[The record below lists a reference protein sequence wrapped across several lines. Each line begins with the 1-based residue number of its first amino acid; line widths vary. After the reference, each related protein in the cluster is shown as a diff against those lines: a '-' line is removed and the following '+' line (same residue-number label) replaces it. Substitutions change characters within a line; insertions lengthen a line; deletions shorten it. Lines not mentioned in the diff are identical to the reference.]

1 MPNAR
6 LLGAVIVAVGA
17 GFSALQLSDWSG
29 QPAIRFAADLV
40 VLAIALFATV
50 CAATAA
56 RRLLGRRRA
65 AWACVAFG
73 AGGFAA
79 GQLVWAYNGLV
90 RGTVEFQSWAD
101 VGYAMQPIGTVLG
114 LMFLLGGHPRATR
127 LRVLLDGVI
136 MAGALF
142 GATWVMLLNTV
153 YAARVMKPTAL
164 ALTLAYPFAD
174 IAVVTIALLLLV
186 RVPAGDRAMVAM
198 LTAGLV
204 LIAVADTAYAYV
216 TTVEGQYLESISL
229 GYAWGFLAIGGAALV
244 SRGASRGSEAQ
255 PWVPSRVSMWLPFV
269 PVTIAVAVCAPVMVP
284 MLGPL
289 YIVGIITVFAV
300 MIRQYLVLDQSH
312 RLLAEVSDQV
322 MRDPLTGLASRTLFQ
337 SRLDRAMEAP
347 RSDTRS
353 VAVLLMDL
361 DDFKLVNDSHGHA
374 MGDAMLVR
382 FAERLSGAVRPC
394 DTAARLGGDEFAVL
408 MEGDDGSVQTV
419 AQRVVHAFDGPFTV
433 AGHELWVRPSVGL
446 AMTMTDGAEITADEL
461 LMQADVAMYA
471 AKKSRS
477 GGLHVFGADMAHS
490 ENSAG
495 VLVADTRSRA
505 GGRIA
510 SRQLTELRLAIEHGG
525 LSVVYQPKFD
535 VRTRQI
541 VGVEALVRWPHPRR
555 GLLVPEQFLPLV
567 REHGLMRSVTSLVL
581 DRALDDAAR
590 WYAKGVG
597 VPVAV
602 NVFAPSISDTDLPGQ
617 LVHALDSRCLPPE
630 ILTVEITEDQLLQ
643 DMAQTP
649 VVLTMLRDCRIRIAI
664 DDFGSGYSALWY
676 LRDFLVDEVKLDRE
690 FIAPILTQP
699 ASAAIVRAVIDLAH
713 VLGVIPVAEGV
724 ENAETAARLLEYG
737 CDVAQGYYYSPPLP
751 APAVLELLESQ
762 RRVQNSRDGD
772 DPVGGDDYEPDGT
785 RRSEIELMQ

>member
-1 MPNAR
+1 
-6 LLGAVIVAVGA
+6 
-17 GFSALQLSDWSG
+17 
-29 QPAIRFAADLV
+29 
-40 VLAIALFATV
+40 
-50 CAATAA
+50 
-56 RRLLGRRRA
+56 
-65 AWACVAFG
+65 
-73 AGGFAA
+73 
-79 GQLVWAYNGLV
+79 
-90 RGTVEFQSWAD
+90 
-101 VGYAMQPIGTVLG
+101 
-114 LMFLLGGHPRATR
+114 
-127 LRVLLDGVI
+127 
-136 MAGALF
+136 
-142 GATWVMLLNTV
+142 
-153 YAARVMKPTAL
+153 
-164 ALTLAYPFAD
+164 
-174 IAVVTIALLLLV
+174 
-186 RVPAGDRAMVAM
+186 
-198 LTAGLV
+198 
-204 LIAVADTAYAYV
+204 
-216 TTVEGQYLESISL
+216 
-229 GYAWGFLAIGGAALV
+229 
-244 SRGASRGSEAQ
+244 
-255 PWVPSRVSMWLPFV
+255 
-269 PVTIAVAVCAPVMVP
+269 
-284 MLGPL
+284 
-289 YIVGIITVFAV
+289 
-300 MIRQYLVLDQSH
+300 
-312 RLLAEVSDQV
+312 
-322 MRDPLTGLASRTLFQ
+322 
-337 SRLDRAMEAP
+337 
-347 RSDTRS
+347 
-353 VAVLLMDL
+353 
-361 DDFKLVNDSHGHA
+361 
-374 MGDAMLVR
+374 MLVR

-408 MEGDDGSVQTV
+408 MEGDDWSLHTV
-419 AQRVVHAFDGPFTV
+419 AQRVVHAFDRPFTV

-446 AMTMTDGAEITADEL
+446 TMTMADGAETTADEL

-477 GGLHVFGADMAHS
+477 GGLHVFSADMAHS

-495 VLVADTRSRA
+495 VLVPDTRSRA

-510 SRQLTELRLAIEHGG
+510 SRLLTELRLAVEHGG

-555 GLLVPEQFLPLV
+555 GLLVPDQFLPLV
-567 REHGLMRSVTSLVL
+567 RDHGLMRSVTSLVL

-602 NVFAPSISDTDLPGQ
+602 NVFAPSISDTDLPSQ
-617 LVHALDSRCLPPE
+617 LMHALDSRCLPPE

-751 APAVLELLESQ
+751 ASAVLDLLETQ
-762 RRVQNSRDGD
+762 HRIQHSRDGD
-772 DPVGGDDYEPDGT
+772 DPSVGTTTNPTARGEA
-785 RRSEIELMQ
+785 RSS